1 MLRDRAGM
9 SSDMPARGPHIIGRP
24 AVIDDDRQHGGGDDG
39 DEAGAFSAF
48 EAFVA
53 LGAGKVSAAV
63 LLDERAGSREVVD
76 LALNPELGAAD
87 RILALPTLVRKLP
100 VPIRKII
107 GDFTNPERL
116 RIALNL
122 PAERIAA

>member
-1 MLRDRAGM
+1 MTDQNHL
-9 SSDMPARGPHIIGRP
+9 P
-24 AVIDDDRQHGGGDDG
+24 DDDVWILRLYINGFTPPTVAMVDRLREICTLSLGKN
-39 DEAGAFSAF
+39 FS
-48 EAFVA
+48 
-53 LGAGKVSAAV
+53 L
-63 LLDERAGSREVVD
+63 EVVD